1 MFHRPLVRAFVLAS
15 CSAAGCAGML
25 VPIEQQPDFGQY
37 FTLTLPGDT
46 EQARLDGPRLRG
58 ADLEV
63 SRKADGYRGVGRTG
77 AIDLR
82 ASGKKIAGTV
92 GPGSTELFV
101 EEGPGGLHIQGRFAD
116 KLSDLTVQ
124 PDKVAGTMGRC
135 QYDLRRPGPQ
145 APWYEGQRAC
155 GGSLTAVKLALPTA
169 LASLQPVDR
178 GVLLAIFLGSEE
190 SHRTKSMM
198 GDPGG
203 DPRTARHM
211 PGDMNTERMG
221 PKQMPGM

>member
-1 MFHRPLVRAFVLAS
+1 MFRRQVARVFLLTS
-15 CSAAGCAGML
+15 LCNTGCAGMF
-25 VPIEQQPDFGQY
+25 VPLEQQPDFGQY
-37 FTLTLPGDT
+37 FTMTLPGDT
-46 EQARLDGPRLRG
+46 EQARLDGFRLRG

-63 SRKADGYRGVGRTG
+63 SREADGYRGMGRSG
-77 AIDLR
+77 AIDLH
-82 ASGKKIAGTV
+82 AAGKKIAGAV

-101 EEGPGGLHIQGRFAD
+101 DDSPGGLRIQGRFAD

-135 QYDLRRPGPQ
+135 QYDLHRAGPQ

-155 GGSLTAVKLALPTA
+155 GASLTSVKLALPAA
-169 LASLQPVDR
+169 LARMEPVDR

-190 SHRTKSMM
+190 SHNAKPVM
-198 GDPGG
+198 GQPGG

-211 PGDMNTERMG
+211 PGDMSTERMG
-221 PKQMPGM
+221 PKQQPGM